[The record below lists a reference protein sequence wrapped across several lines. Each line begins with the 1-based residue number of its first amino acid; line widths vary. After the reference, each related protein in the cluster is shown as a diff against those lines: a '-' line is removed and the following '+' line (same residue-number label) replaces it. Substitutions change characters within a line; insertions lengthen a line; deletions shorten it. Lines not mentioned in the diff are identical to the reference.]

1 MRPPFA
7 LRVAALAAALA
18 LVGCDQVQRIAA
30 PGGTPPVVTAAGARL
45 DPVFERA
52 GAEFGVPSA
61 LLKAI
66 AYAETRFEMV
76 RGEEEFPGVA
86 AAYGVMALRGAR
98 LERGASLAGVAVD
111 AARTD
116 AESNVR
122 AAAAL
127 LRAYADES
135 GLANRADAGAWAVA
149 VARFSGIAGAE
160 EQAAY
165 VHDEVY
171 AALNAGVVAHGA
183 DGAVVASIV
192 AAAVRPLF
200 AAPARP
206 AGAPDYPARG
216 TVWRPSPNYNARPS
230 GDAGRV
236 TMVVIHDCEGSYRS
250 CVGTLVEPSRQ
261 ASAHYVVNERGSE
274 IAQLVRERDRAWHTA
289 ATYEC
294 ARANAVQCARTG
306 TSTNDFTIGIEH
318 AGFASQRVWPAAQL
332 DASARLAC
340 DVSTA
345 HGIPRDRQHFVG
357 HGQLQPYN
365 RSDPGPNWPWGD
377 YLGRINAACGGGEV
391 IVDSNNEN
399 NDRARGY
406 LELSESWTVSSNVA
420 GYYGTGYYHA
430 PAKAV
435 SDGAT
440 FWVHLSAP
448 ATKTV
453 DAWWAAASDRTTAAP
468 FVVYDAAGTRVG
480 AATANQQTN
489 GGRWNTL
496 GRFALTAG
504 WNRVVLSRWTD
515 AGGVVIADAVRVR

>member
-1 MRPPFA
+1 MRSPFP
-7 LRVAALAAALA
+7 LRVAALAAALVLA
-18 LVGCDQVQRIAA
+18 GCDEVQRIAA

-52 GAEFGVPSA
+52 GAEFGVPAA

-98 LERGASLAGVAVD
+98 LERGASLAGVGVD

-116 AESNVR
+116 PESNVR

-135 GLANRADAGAWAVA
+135 GLADRADPGAWALA
-149 VARFSGIAGAE
+149 VARFSGIAGGEAQAE
-160 EQAAY
+160 Y
-165 VHDEVY
+165 VHADVY
-171 AALNAGVVAHGA
+171 AALRSGVVAQGA
-183 DGAVVASIV
+183 DGDLVASIV
-192 AAAVRPLF
+192 AATVEPLF
-200 AAPARP
+200 AAPKA
-206 AGAPDYPARG
+206 AGAAPDYQARG
-216 TVWRPSPNYNARPS
+216 TVWRPSPNYNARPA
-230 GDAGRV
+230 GEAGRV
-236 TMVVIHDCEGSYRS
+236 SMVVIHDCEGGYRS
-250 CVGTLVEPSRQ
+250 CVGTLLDPDRQ
-261 ASAHYVVNERGSE
+261 ASAHYVVSESGKE

-289 ATYEC
+289 ADYQC
-294 ARANAVQCARTG
+294 SRASSVQCARSG

-318 AGFASQRVWPAAQL
+318 AGFASQRRWPAAQL
-332 DASARLAC
+332 EASARLAC
-340 DVSTA
+340 DVAAA

-357 HGQLQPYN
+357 HGQMQPYN

-377 YLGRINAACGGGEV
+377 YIGRINAACGSDEV
-391 IVDSNNEN
+391 IVDSNNES

-406 LELSESWTVSSNVA
+406 IEVSGSWSVSSNVA

-468 FVVYDAAGTRVG
+468 FVVYDAAGTKLRTV
-480 AATANQQTN
+480 TVNQQTN

-496 GRFALTAG
+496 GTFALTAG

-515 AGGVVIADAVRVR
+515 AAGVVIADAVRVR